1 MIKLVTQFDNEKSR
15 LSLAT
20 PTCGACCCCCCCCI
34 ISTFAA
40 ASISA
45 RNFGNH
51 VEKKLPNKPKKI
63 KFARLI
69 GFFLPLGLLVTLAL
83 SLLAC
88 SEIDLNGLYL
98 AIPAGILYLFIM
110 NKILKNKLN
119 KLPGITSRVI
129 ISTILLFVI
138 EGVGLYAGI
147 YALALGVAYF
157 PMAIILSIFMICW
170 TFSKKYDDLETK
182 NKKKTTNK

>member
-1 MIKLVTQFDNEKSR
+1 MIKLITQFDNEKSR

-20 PTCGACCCCCCCCI
+20 PTCGACCCCCCCCV

-51 VEKKLPNKPKKI
+51 VEEKIPNKPKKI

-83 SLLAC
+83 TLLLC
-88 SEIDLNGLYL
+88 SELDLNGIYL
-98 AIPAGILYLFIM
+98 TILTGILYLFIM
-110 NKILKNKLN
+110 TKILKNKVN
-119 KLPGITSRVI
+119 NLPGITSRVI
-129 ISTILLFVI
+129 ISTILLFVLEAI
-138 EGVGLYAGI
+138 GLYAGLYVLTVFPI
-147 YALALGVAYF
+147 YL
-157 PMAIILSIFMICW
+157 PMAIFISIFMIWW
-170 TFSKKYDDLETK
+170 TFSKKYDDVDK
-182 NKKKTTNK
+182 NKKK